1 MSLDSVSPDPQWFYS
16 SLAQVGSAFVG
27 FLGGFFILRLQTY
40 SQEWRDARLEINR
53 LYSSWNSTQ
62 RTLEKLGSAA
72 GERNVDAEQSLLAR
86 RDDVARQLAP
96 LIDRRTNAAFPREL
110 LVMAVLLVLLLG
122 GGVVAPLLALPRPAE
137 AEKVIYLAVVAGLF
151 VVMGVAMLLLALGSL
166 KNLRAPLPQQH
177 KSWAEILEVETG
189 GAGSTAS

>member
-1 MSLDSVSPDPQWFYS
+1 MSLGPVSPDPQWFYS

-40 SQEWRDARLEINR
+40 SQEWRDVRLEINR
-53 LYSSWNSTQ
+53 LYSSWNSAQ
-62 RTLEKLGSAA
+62 RTLEKLASPT
-72 GERNVDAEQSLLAR
+72 GESNVDVEQSLLAR

-110 LVMAVLLVLLLG
+110 IVMAVLLLLLLG

-137 AEKVIYLAVVAGLF
+137 TEKVIYLSVVAGLF
-151 VVMGVAMLLLALGSL
+151 VVMGIAMLALALSSL
-166 KNLRAPLPQQH
+166 KNLRAALPQQH
-177 KSWAEILEVETG
+177 KSLAEILETETG
-189 GAGSTAS
+189 PPGSTVS

>member
-40 SQEWRDARLEINR
+40 SQEWRDVRLEINR